1 MIMKTTKGKFQYILT
16 SIKAFQMKPLDF
28 VLVIIL
34 MIASFTPFLL
44 LGGKQTISHQAQL
57 RVNSQVIKTFDLTK
71 NQTYT
76 YQDDGGDIN
85 KIEVRDGRIA
95 IVYANCGDQICV
107 RKVFIN
113 KTGQTI
119 VCLPHKLVIEVI
131 HSGNDNDNG
140 NRIIDY

>member
-1 MIMKTTKGKFQYILT
+1 MKTTKGKFQYILT

-107 RKVFIN
+107 RKGFIN
-113 KTGQTI
+113 KT
-119 VCLPHKLVIEVI
+119 
-131 HSGNDNDNG
+131 
-140 NRIIDY
+140 